1 MPYAEIFQAC
11 LAAMDLGVVGELPD
25 LSAAQQEEAEVD
37 LVNGDIVFKIGVVG
51 DPASPLP
58 LFLSVGFPCM
68 VMHRSANFA
77 YPVPATALF
86 LQTPYRFVSL
96 HRLFCFD

>member
-1 MPYAEIFQAC
+1 M
-11 LAAMDLGVVGELPD
+11 AAMDLGVVGELPG

-51 DPASPLP
+51 DPARPLP

-68 VMHRSANFA
+68 VMQRSANFA

-86 LQTPYRFVSL
+86 LQTLYRFEL
-96 HRLFCFD
+96 LLRFLFFD